1 MKHFTII
8 TISLSILLLIASCG
22 SSETAETEE
31 TTPEKV
37 CTYTYDHQSSVM
49 EWTAFKFIDRTE
61 VKGTF
66 TRIIVK
72 DGGAMNDPKKLI
84 QSLSFSIPIATIETQ
99 NPERD
104 AKIAKYFFGTVA
116 IETIQGN
123 LKELKDNGTA
133 ILEITMN
140 DITKN
145 VTGTY
150 TLEDGNF
157 ALEATIDVADWN
169 LLKGLEALNKACSS
183 QHRDPNGASKLWS
196 DVQLSFTTSLHADCE

>member
-1 MKHFTII
+1 MKHFATIVFALS
-8 TISLSILLLIASCG
+8 TLLMISSCG
-22 SSETAETEE
+22 PSET
-31 TTPEKV
+31 EKTDSEKEKT

-49 EWTAFKFIDRTE
+49 GWTAFKFIDRTE
-61 VKGTF
+61 VPGTF

-72 DGGAMNDPKKLI
+72 DGGAMSDAKRLI

-104 AKIAKYFFGTVA
+104 AKIAKYFFGTTA
-116 IETIQGN
+116 IETITGN
-123 LKELKDNGTA
+123 VKELK
-133 ILEITMN
+133 

-150 TLEDGNF
+150 TLEDGDF

-169 LLKGLEALNKACSS
+169 LLTGLQALDKACSS
-183 QHRDPNGASKLWS
+183 LHKDPNGASKVWS
-196 DVQLSFTTSLHADCE
+196 DVELSFKTTLHADCE

>member
-1 MKHFTII
+1 MKHFTLLTLALS
-8 TISLSILLLIASCG
+8 TILMFTSCG
-22 SSETAETEE
+22 SSETEKTEE
-31 TTPEKV
+31 ATPEKV

-72 DGGAMNDPKKLI
+72 DGGAMDDPKKLM

-104 AKIAKYFFGTVA
+104 AKIAKYFFGTAA
-116 IETIQGN
+116 IETIQGSM
-123 LKELKDNGTA
+123 KELKDNGTA

-157 ALEATIDVADWN
+157 ALEATIDIADWN
-169 LLKGLEALNKACSS
+169 LLTGLQALDKACSA
-183 QHRDPNGASKLWS
+183 QHKDPNGASKLWS
-196 DVQLSFTTSLHADCE
+196 DVQLSFTTTLHADCE

>member
-1 MKHFTII
+1 MKHFATIVFALS
-8 TISLSILLLIASCG
+8 TLLMISSCG
-22 SSETAETEE
+22 PSET
-31 TTPEKV
+31 EKTDSEKEKT

-49 EWTAFKFIDRTE
+49 GWTAFKFIDRTE
-61 VKGTF
+61 VPGTF

-72 DGGAMNDPKKLI
+72 DGGAMSDAKRLI

-104 AKIAKYFFGTVA
+104 AKIAKYFFGTTA
-116 IETIQGN
+116 IETITGN
-123 LKELKDNGTA
+123 VKELKDNGMV

-150 TLEDGNF
+150 TLEDGDF

-169 LLKGLEALNKACSS
+169 LLTGLQALDKACSS
-183 QHRDPNGASKLWS
+183 LHKDPNGASKVWS
-196 DVQLSFTTSLHADCE
+196 DVELSFKTTLHADCE